1 MGIEDGPAQPPF
13 MVSNRGVALALALVA
28 AVVVIFASDPSLD
41 LGAAGAFYA
50 GEGRF
55 VGTTPLGSGV
65 RQLFSFIPFVLLGG
79 AAVLYGLRR
88 FGRPVPAPTGR
99 GLAMLA
105 LSLALGPGL
114 LVNGLLKDHWHRP
127 RPVQVSQFGGPDAF
141 RPIGWPGGEC
151 HRNCSFV
158 SGEGASSFW
167 SVAPALLV
175 PPPWRAAALG
185 AALVYAAA
193 TGLLRMAFGGHFLS
207 DALLAALFTWL
218 VIAGAWRLLIGN
230 RSPGEEA

>member
-1 MGIEDGPAQPPF
+1 MGIEDRPAKPPF
-13 MVSNRGVALALALVA
+13 MVSNRGVTLALVLVV
-28 AVVVIFASDPSLD
+28 AVVVLFATVPNLD
-41 LGAAGAFYA
+41 LATAGAFYA
-50 GEGRF
+50 GDGHF
-55 VGTTPLGSGV
+55 VGTTPLGSGL
-65 RQLFSFIPFVLLGG
+65 RQVFSLVPFLLLGG

-99 GLAMLA
+99 GMLLLV

-114 LVNGLLKDHWHRP
+114 LVNGVLKDHWHRP
-127 RPVQVSQFGGPDAF
+127 RPMQVSQFGGPDSF
-141 RPIGWPGGEC
+141 RAIGWPGGDC
-151 HRNCSFV
+151 ARNCSFV

-193 TGLLRMAFGGHFLS
+193 TGLLRLAFGGHFLS
-207 DALLAALFTWL
+207 DAVLAALFTWL
-218 VIAGAWRLLIGN
+218 VIAGVWRLTIGN
-230 RSPGEEA
+230 RSPDVPA